1 MPDRLLKQEE
11 IDALLSAQAG
21 IAAPAAEPKEG
32 ELPLPPEP
40 APAGGTGAV
49 IEGVLSEE
57 EKDAL
62 GEVGNICM
70 GQAAT
75 TLSMLL
81 NQKVSITSPRVE
93 ITTVDELFSS
103 FSIPHMAIFVRF
115 IKGLSGFNLLI
126 AKLKDAAVMA
136 DLMMGGDGSSAGED
150 LDEIGVSA
158 ASEAMNQM
166 IGSAATAMATMFGE
180 MVNISPPETKIYRS
194 AADRVP
200 GEFGVD
206 GQVVVV
212 WFKMTVGDILDTQ
225 IMQVM
230 DVQTAKEEAALLLR
244 QLAATA
250 LDEEVTAVHGA
261 GAGPAA
267 EEAKSE
273 PLFEPPPVVSAPA
286 PDAGLTWMES
296 PGAAVPP
303 AAQPG
308 EAIHPAATP
317 RVQQPAALGVDQGR
331 LDLILD
337 IPLKVSVILGRT
349 QWPIK
354 DILELGPGSVV
365 ELQNLVDEPVEVLV
379 NGTLVAVGE
388 VVVVNENFGVRI
400 TRILSPEERLR
411 RLKK

>member
-1 MPDRLLKQEE
+1 VPDRLLKQEE
-11 IDALLSAQAG
+11 IDALLNAQAAM
-21 IAAPAAEPKEG
+21 AAPAEGQKE
-32 ELPLPPEP
+32 EAPPSSPAPEP
-40 APAGGTGAV
+40 AQGGVPAA
-49 IEGVLSEE
+49 GVLSEE

-93 ITTVDELFSS
+93 ITTVEELFES

-115 IKGLSGFNLLI
+115 IKGLSGYNLLI

-136 DLMMGGDGSSAGED
+136 DLMMGGDGSSAGDD

-180 MVNISPPETKIYRS
+180 TVNISPPETKIYRS
-194 AADRVP
+194 ASDRMP
-200 GEFGVD
+200 GEFGID

-244 QLAATA
+244 QLEAAAVSDEVGADAEAQARPA
-250 LDEEVTAVHGA
+250 LEEPESA
-261 GAGPAA
+261 PF
-267 EEAKSE
+267 
-273 PLFEPPPVVSAPA
+273 LEPPPKVGAPPPA
-286 PDAGLTWMES
+286 EGVGRDVA
-296 PGAAVPP
+296 GAAVPP
-303 AAQPG
+303 AVSPPEGVRPGAPQP
-308 EAIHPAATP
+308 AP
-317 RVQQPAALGVDQGR
+317 QPAAWGVDQGR

-400 TRILSPEERLR
+400 TRILSPEERLK
-411 RLKK
+411 RLRK

>member
-11 IDALLSAQAG
+11 IDALLQAQASLVPPSEEQKG
-21 IAAPAAEPKEG
+21 E
-32 ELPLPPEP
+32 ELPLQEVP
-40 APAGGTGAV
+40 APAQGAGAG
-49 IEGVLSEE
+49 EDTLSEE

-93 ITTVDELFSS
+93 ITTVDELFNT

-150 LDEIGVSA
+150 LDEIGISA

-180 MVNISPPETKIYRS
+180 MVNISPPETKIYRNAS
-194 AADRVP
+194 DRVP
-200 GEFGVD
+200 EEFGVE
-206 GQVVVV
+206 GRVVVV

-244 QLAATA
+244 QLADAA
-250 LDEEVTAVHGA
+250 GDEKGAPAAAA
-261 GAGPAA
+261 GAEPAIA
-267 EEAKSE
+267 EAESV
-273 PLFEPPPVVSAPA
+273 PPFEPPPKVSAP
-286 PDAGLTWMES
+286 
-296 PGAAVPP
+296 PP
-303 AAQPG
+303 AAGVSWQDTPAVQPPAARPLDGAQPG
-308 EAIHPAATP
+308 APHYAQQQAAF
-317 RVQQPAALGVDQGR
+317 GIDQGR

-400 TRILSPEERLR
+400 TRILSPEERLK